1 MPLRPLLV
9 AAALELD
16 VTGLILIII
25 PGLFSGLVFGAQL
38 SAPGLALGRFAGIA
52 LLSLG
57 FLAWP
62 RPGSRAASGEMIVP
76 SLSIYN
82 LLASVYLTY
91 LGAGVKLSG
100 LFLWPVVVIHAI
112 LAVLFIRAFI
122 VHERQ
127 TV

>member
-1 MPLRPLLV
+1 M
-9 AAALELD
+9 AAALELG

-25 PGLFSGLVFGAQL
+25 PELFSRLVFGAQL
-38 SAPGLALGRFAGIA
+38 SPPGLALGRFAGIA
-52 LLSLG
+52 LLSMG

-62 RPGSRAASGEMIVP
+62 RPRSHAASGEMVVP

-100 LFLWPVVVIHAI
+100 LFLWPVVAIHAI